1 MEGVVRVMRKA
12 PERRQGDDGL
22 PVAPYAL
29 YNIGNSHPENL
40 LDFVRILEE
49 ELVGAGVLPEDYD
62 FDAHKEL
69 VPMQPGDVP
78 VTYADTSA
86 LERDFGFRPSTPSSR
101 RSPPLRP
108 MVQGL
113 LRHRLKN
120 NHAYSDNGSRL
131 GIGGAERVASSW
143 ANGLSRRGH
152 EVFIRTDICS
162 VKQSYPTDKG
172 VKLFRTEFIVI
183 KSLTSFTRFVEK
195 FSSLHLPLMN

>member
-1 MEGVVRVMRKA
+1 MTAVVTSPYIDDIVEGVVRVMRKA

-49 ELVGAGVLPEDYD
+49 ESFVGAGVLPEDYD

-86 LERDFGFRPSTPSSR
+86 LERDFGFRPSTPFMKVSAA
-101 RSPPLRP
+101 SPD
-108 MVQGL
+108 GTGDFYGID
-113 LRHRLKN
+113 LKTIMRIP
-120 NHAYSDNGSRL
+120 DNGSRSRNRRSGTGCIKL
-131 GIGGAERVASSW
+131 GQWSVTKRTRSFHK
-143 ANGLSRRGH
+143 NGYMFSQTKLS
-152 EVFIRTDICS
+152 D
-162 VKQSYPTDKG
+162 
-172 VKLFRTEFIVI
+172 
-183 KSLTSFTRFVEK
+183 
-195 FSSLHLPLMN
+195 